1 MNGTVRKERKLVAAL
16 LEGSRGS
23 NVVLSGRPSLDLTVG
38 GHKEVESRR
47 DWDQTG
53 LNRNGHWTR
62 TSIKQ
67 VQQGYLCDGQL
78 DIFKEMESQR
88 VWEHLG

>member
-1 MNGTVRKERKLVAAL
+1 MNGTARKERKLVAAL
-16 LEGSRGS
+16 LDGSRDS

-53 LNRNGHWTR
+53 LNRNGQEPATE
-62 TSIKQ
+62 Q
-67 VQQGYLCDGQL
+67 VQQGHLCDGQS